1 MRMAGAQFE
10 LGMETRTLCTPT
22 FTETVSGVEPAFSPS
37 TMTFAGDGVE
47 VMRSVAFFAY
57 SDAGNATA
65 ATIISITALSAR
77 MARSKGELI
86 FATQLLGGL
95 SQLLLLRGVN

>member
-1 MRMAGAQFE
+1 MAGDQFE
-10 LGMETRTLCTPT
+10 LGMETMTLCKPT
-22 FTETVSGVEPAFSPS
+22 FNETVSGVTPALSPS

-47 VMRSVAFFAY
+47 VMRRVAFLAY

-86 FATQLLGGL
+86 SAPN
-95 SQLLLLRGVN
+95 S